1 MGAQDE
7 QNPLRKLAI
16 ISMTAVATSD
26 RRVARGAIQ
35 AKEAYQS
42 QFPAVGSGEM
52 TWAINSYFQMLH
64 DPTLLY
70 LDEMLP
76 GAKLHLDALAQQGYQ
91 IVLVSPLPE
100 SSREPLRAWFAD
112 QGIQIA
118 SPALAVLG
126 LDWLALCSRAM
137 RGDLHDWYFHFYE
150 RDLEFKARI
159 VEVLVNLW
167 EVEQVLYID
176 PSEPC
181 RLAIE
186 NADLSSESELILA
199 AGLEEAVA
207 LLKEG

>member
-1 MGAQDE
+1 MDVQQE

-16 ISMTAVATSD
+16 SSMTALATSD
-26 RRVARGAIQ
+26 RRYARALQ
-35 AKEAYQS
+35 AKEAYRS

-52 TWAINSYFQMLH
+52 TWAINSYFQTLH
-64 DPTLLY
+64 DPTLLS

-76 GAKLHLDALAQQGYQ
+76 GAKPHLDALAQHGYQ

-112 QGIQIA
+112 HSIHIA

-137 RGDLHDWYFHFYE
+137 RGNLHDWYYNFYE
-150 RDLEFKARI
+150 RDLEFKTRI
-159 VEVLVNLW
+159 VEMLVNLW
-167 EVEQVLYID
+167 EVEQVLYVD

-186 NADLSSESELILA
+186 NADISSEGGLFLA
-199 AGLEEAVA
+199 ADLEEAAA
-207 LLKEG
+207 LL